1 MNNQAR
7 ESLDAYYREADSWAT
22 DQQDALRASRRI
34 AWIIAAAAVVIAI
47 FEALA
52 LVFLAPLKT
61 VVPYTLMVD
70 RNTGYVQALKPID
83 ANLIAP
89 NDALTQSFLVQY
101 VIARESFDIN
111 ELQANYRKVTLWS
124 IDPTRSDY
132 VTSMQYTNAGSP
144 LAKYPRTTTISTRIR
159 SVSPLGG
166 KSALVRFETERHDAG
181 GQTLP
186 PRYWVAVIRYQ
197 FSTGPLS
204 MEDRFINP
212 LGFQVVAYR
221 RDAESAPTAG
231 NADTP
236 QPTVSAPDLSIPG
249 VAPTGTAQPPIPR
262 ATPSPAPTGEV
273 RKFRGRPMS
282 DTPEV
287 QL

>member
-1 MNNQAR
+1 MKKEAR

-34 AWIIAAAAVVIAI
+34 AWIIAAAAVVIAV
-47 FEALA
+47 FEAVA

-83 ANLIAP
+83 ANMIAP
-89 NDALTQSFLVQY
+89 DAALTQSFLVQY

-111 ELQANYRKVTLWS
+111 ELQASYRKVTLWS
-124 IDPTRSDY
+124 IDQARTDY
-132 VTSMQYTNAGSP
+132 VTGMQFANPGSP
-144 LAKYPRTTTISTRIR
+144 LARYPRTTTITTRVR
-159 SVSPLGG
+159 SISPLGG
-166 KSALVRFETERHDAG
+166 KAALVRFETQRRDAG
-181 GQTLP
+181 GQAMP

-204 MEDRFINP
+204 TEDRFLNP
-212 LGFQVVAYR
+212 LGFQVVGYR
-221 RDAESAPTAG
+221 HDAESAPVAG
-231 NADTP
+231 DAEPSSTVAAP
-236 QPTVSAPDLSIPG
+236 GASVPGAMPT
-249 VAPTGTAQPPIPR
+249 
-262 ATPSPAPTGEV
+262 ATPTATPVPRPTPV
-273 RKFRGRPMS
+273 RPVRT
-282 DTPEV
+282 TPEV

>member
-1 MNNQAR
+1 MKKEAR

-34 AWIIAAAAVVIAI
+34 AWIIAAAAVMIAV
-47 FEALA
+47 FEAMA

-83 ANLIAP
+83 ANTIAP
-89 NDALTQSFLVQY
+89 DAALTQSFLVQY

-111 ELQANYRKVTLWS
+111 ELQTSYRKVTLWS
-124 IDPTRSDY
+124 IDQARTDY
-132 VTSMQYTNAGSP
+132 VTSMQYANPGSP
-144 LAKYPRTTTISTRIR
+144 LARYPRTTTVTTRVR
-159 SVSPLGG
+159 SISPLGG
-166 KSALVRFETERHDAG
+166 KAALVRFETQRRDAG
-181 GQTLP
+181 GQAMP

-204 MEDRFINP
+204 MEDRFLNP
-212 LGFQVVAYR
+212 LGFQVVGYR
-221 RDAESAPTAG
+221 HDAESAPVPSDAEPSPTAT
-231 NADTP
+231 TP
-236 QPTVSAPDLSIPG
+236 GATTPGAIPTP
-249 VAPTGTAQPPIPR
+249 APTATPIPR
-262 ATPSPAPTGEV
+262 PTPV
-273 RKFRGRPMS
+273 RPVRS
-282 DTPEV
+282 TPEV

>member
-1 MNNQAR
+1 MKKEAR

-34 AWIIAAAAVVIAI
+34 AWIIAAAAVMIAV
-47 FEALA
+47 FEAMA

-83 ANLIAP
+83 ANTIAP
-89 NDALTQSFLVQY
+89 DAALTQSFLVQY

-111 ELQANYRKVTLWS
+111 ELQTSYRKVTLWS
-124 IDPTRSDY
+124 IDQARTDY
-132 VTSMQYTNAGSP
+132 VTSMQYANPGSP
-144 LAKYPRTTTISTRIR
+144 LARYPRTTTVTTRVR
-159 SVSPLGG
+159 SISPLGG
-166 KSALVRFETERHDAG
+166 KAALVRFETQRRDAG
-181 GQTLP
+181 GQAMP

-204 MEDRFINP
+204 MEDRFLNP
-212 LGFQVVAYR
+212 LGFQVVGYHH
-221 RDAESAPTAG
+221 DAESAPVPSDAEPSPTAT
-231 NADTP
+231 TP
-236 QPTVSAPDLSIPG
+236 GATTPGAIPTP
-249 VAPTGTAQPPIPR
+249 APTATPIPR
-262 ATPSPAPTGEV
+262 PTPV
-273 RKFRGRPMS
+273 RPVRS
-282 DTPEV
+282 TPEV

>member
-1 MNNQAR
+1 MKKAAR

-22 DQQDALRASRRI
+22 DQQDALRASRRV
-34 AWIIAAAAVVIAI
+34 AWIVAAVAVAVAL

-70 RNTGYVQALKPID
+70 RNTGYVQALKPTD
-83 ANLIAP
+83 PDMIAP
-89 NDALTQSFLVQY
+89 DAALTKSLLAQY

-111 ELQANYRKVTLWS
+111 EVQEAYRKVTLWS
-124 IDPTRSDY
+124 VDPARTDY
-132 VTSMQYTNAGSP
+132 VTGMQYTNAGSP
-144 LAKYPRTTTISTRIR
+144 LARYPRSTVIATRVR

-166 KSALVRFETERHDAG
+166 NAALVRFETQRRDAG
-181 GQTLP
+181 GQALP

-204 MEDRFINP
+204 TEDRFLNP
-212 LGFQVVAYR
+212 LGFQVVRYR
-221 RDAESAPTAG
+221 RDAESAPAATDAEPPLTA
-231 NADTP
+231 TP
-236 QPTVSAPDLSIPG
+236 GIVVPGTAPVVPG
-249 VAPTGTAQPPIPR
+249 AAPTPAAPVQGTPPARPVGH
-262 ATPSPAPTGEV
+262 PA
-273 RKFRGRPMS
+273 
-282 DTPEV
+282 PEV